1 METVEVVII
10 VLAVLAVI
18 GVAVSVIVSKKKGK
32 PSCCSD
38 CCGCPHAKEC
48 ANIHRDKM
56 LSGAKDGD
64 CNCGER

>member
-1 METVEVVII
+1 MGPVEIVII

-48 ANIHRDKM
+48 ANKN
-56 LSGAKDGD
+56 KK
-64 CNCGER
+64 